1 MPYSILIIDDER
13 TFDPARLDI
22 REGDLLVHARTSFEG
37 LRRLRQR
44 AWDELWLDRDLGGDD
59 TIAPVVKA
67 LLKAIAAGQP
77 IEIGRIV
84 VHTNNSEEGRHMVE
98 DLSPYYR
105 VERLFD
111 TRPFLAKPGSAREVR
126 SPRRHSA
133 KRRDSKACSDD
144 GRS

>member
-1 MPYSILIIDDER
+1 MDHSMPYSILIIDDER

-44 AWDELWLDRDLGGDD
+44 AWDELWLDHDLGGKDHI
-59 TIAPVVKA
+59 TPVIRA
-67 LLKAIAAGQP
+67 LLEAAAQGQS
-77 IEIGRIV
+77 IEFNRIV
-84 VHTNNSEEGRHMVE
+84 VHTSNPEAGRHMVE

-111 TRPFLAKPGSAREVR
+111 ARPFLIKPGSTREG
-126 SPRRHSA
+126 HSSHHHGSN
-133 KRRDSKACSDD
+133 DE
-144 GRS
+144 